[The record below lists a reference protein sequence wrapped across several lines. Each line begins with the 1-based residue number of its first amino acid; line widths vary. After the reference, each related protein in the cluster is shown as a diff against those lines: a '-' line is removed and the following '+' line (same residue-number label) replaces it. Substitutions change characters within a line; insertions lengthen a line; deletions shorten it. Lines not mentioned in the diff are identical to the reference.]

1 MTDWKTIFSKPYN
14 PKSTETRIYENW
26 ENTGYFSPKIDKS
39 KDPFVMIMPP
49 PNVTGQLHM
58 GHALTIALEDMI
70 VRWHRMNGEPTLY
83 LPGTDHA
90 GIATQVVVERLLASE
105 GTNRYELGREQF
117 EQRIWEWV
125 HEYGE
130 RIYTQIRRLGAS
142 CDWSRKSF
150 TLDDGPKK
158 AVRKTFVD
166 LYNKNLIY
174 RGERITNWCPRC
186 STALSDLEVKYKN
199 VAGQI
204 SKIKYPLSDNST
216 ELIVATTRPETMMGD
231 TAVAVNP
238 NDDRFSHLIGK
249 QVILPLM
256 NKTIPII
263 GDSAVEIEF
272 GTGAL
277 KVTPAHD
284 PVAFEI
290 GIRQAHP
297 SISVISKNCVMNEN
311 AGIFEGLTR
320 EECRIQVLESLESQ
334 GYLVESEEY
343 DHSVG
348 HCDRCDEIIEPLIS
362 KQWYVSIEELAKPAR
377 DAVREGKIKIVPE
390 RFTNVYF
397 NWMDNIRDWSVSRQ
411 LWWGHQIPVWYCN
424 DCNEMIVEYEDPIK
438 CKKCPSGSLIQDPD
452 VLDTW
457 FSSGLW
463 PHSTL
468 GWPDSTEDLEYFY
481 PGSVLETGYDILFFW
496 VARMIM
502 MGIQNMGEIPFHTIY
517 LHGLIL
523 DPEGIKMSK
532 TKGNVV
538 DPLELIDSYGAD
550 AVRFALTTGTSA
562 GNNVRINEQKLESSR
577 NFNNKLWNAARFVLA
592 YLDNEKHI
600 PDYPVSKDLI
610 HLHDQWIIDRL
621 NQVTNEINQLMENH
635 QFGEAQTTAHDFF
648 WNEFCDWY
656 IELVKLRVKFN
667 ESSRDALNTISYTLE
682 QTLRLLHP
690 FIPFIT
696 EEIWSILI
704 NKFDST
710 EKWPSALIEA
720 PYPKFN
726 HKTSPKPSIMNEF
739 FQLVRSIR
747 NLRAEF
753 KVPATQLI
761 DCEISSSNRTKLFE
775 SQKEFI
781 KELSGLGQL
790 SIYPNNDQIN
800 SQQKISIVLENAI
813 AYIDLGTSLNVSD
826 EISRLNQE
834 KTQIHSHIN
843 SLSKRLSN
851 KEFID
856 KAPSEI
862 IDKERDRLKSAED
875 RAKRIDEILLSI
887 SN

>member
-1 MTDWKTIFSKPYN
+1 MTDWQTIFAKPYN
-14 PKSTETRIYENW
+14 PKSTETRIYEYW
-26 ENTGYFSPKIDKS
+26 ENTGYFTPTIDKT
-39 KDPFVMIMPP
+39 KTPFVMIMPP

-70 VRWHRMNGEPTLY
+70 VRWHRMNGNPTLY

-105 GTNRYELGREQF
+105 GTNRYELGREKF
-117 EQRIWEWV
+117 ESRIWEWV
-125 HEYGE
+125 HEYGD

-142 CDWSRKSF
+142 CDWTRKSF
-150 TLDDGPKK
+150 TLDEGPKK

-166 LYNKNLIY
+166 LYKKNLIY
-174 RGERITNWCPRC
+174 RGERISSWCPRC
-186 STALSDLEVKYKN
+186 STALSELEVKYKN
-199 VAGQI
+199 IKGQI
-204 SKIKYPLSDNST
+204 YKIKYPLADNSNSLT
-216 ELIVATTRPETMMGD
+216 VATTRPETMMGD

-249 QVILPLM
+249 KVILPLM

-284 PVAFEI
+284 PVDFEI
-290 GIRQAHP
+290 GVRHNLQ
-297 SISVISKNCVMNEN
+297 SISVISKDGIMNDH
-311 AGIFEGLTR
+311 AGDFKGLNR
-320 EECRIQVLESLESQ
+320 ADCKLKVVEALESQ
-334 GYLVESEEY
+334 ELLIEIEDY

-348 HCDRCDEIIEPLIS
+348 HCDRCDDLIEPLIS

-377 DAVREGKIKIVPE
+377 DAVRDGKIKIVPE

-424 DCNEMIVEYEDPIK
+424 DCDDMIVEYEDPT
-438 CKKCPSGSLIQDPD
+438 CCPKCPSKSLIQDPD

-468 GWPDSTEDLEYFY
+468 GWPDQTDDLDYFY

-523 DPEGIKMSK
+523 DPEGVKMSK

-550 AVRFALTTGTSA
+550 SVRFALTTGTSA
-562 GNNVRINEQKLESSR
+562 GNNVRINEQKLEASR

-592 YLDNEKHI
+592 CLEKENQKPIYPIAKELNHI
-600 PDYPVSKDLI
+600 
-610 HLHDQWIIDRL
+610 HDKWIVDRL
-621 NQVTNEINQLMENH
+621 HQITSEINQLMENH

-656 IELVKLRVKFN
+656 IELVKIRLKIQDN
-667 ESSRDALNTISYTLE
+667 SYEALNTISYTLE

-696 EEIWSILI
+696 EEIWGIFK
-704 NKFDST
+704 NKFNT
-710 EKWPSALIEA
+710 NEKWSSALIEA

-726 HKTSPKPSIMNEF
+726 NPSSIKTSKMSEL

-753 KVPATQLI
+753 KVPSTQLI
-761 DCEISSSNRTKLFE
+761 SCEIITTSRNEFFE
-775 SQKEFI
+775 AQSEFI
-781 KELSGLGQL
+781 KELSGLSQL
-790 SIYPNNDQIN
+790 WIFQTADQIN
-800 SQQKISIVLENAI
+800 IQQKISLVIENGI
-813 AYIDLGTSLNVSD
+813 AYVDLGTSLKVSD
-826 EISRLNQE
+826 EISRLNEE
-834 KTQIHSHIN
+834 KDEISKYIT
-843 SLSKRLSN
+843 SLSERLSN
-851 KEFID
+851 KNFTD
-856 KAPSEI
+856 KAPPEI
-862 IDKERDRLKSAED
+862 IDKERDRLKNAEE
-875 RAKRIDEILLSI
+875 RSKRIDAILESI
-887 SN
+887 SA